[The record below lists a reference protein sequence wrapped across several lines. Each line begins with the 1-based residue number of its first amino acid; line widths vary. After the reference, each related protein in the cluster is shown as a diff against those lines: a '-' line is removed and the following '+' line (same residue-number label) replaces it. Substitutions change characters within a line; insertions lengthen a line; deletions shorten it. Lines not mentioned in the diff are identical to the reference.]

1 MQCAE
6 VLYSDHA
13 VAQMFKRDIKITD
26 IRHIIEHGEA
36 INEYPNDK
44 PYPSLLLFGFV
55 QTRPIH
61 VVIARDPENERCI
74 IITAYEPDH
83 VIWEAGFRIKKK

>member
-13 VAQMFKRDIKITD
+13 VAQMFKRDIEITD
-26 IRHIIEHGEA
+26 IRYIIEHGEA
-36 INEYPNDK
+36 INGYPNDK
-44 PYPSLLLFGFV
+44 PYPSFILFGFV
-55 QTRPIH
+55 QKRPIH
-61 VVIARDPENERCI
+61 VVIARDAENERCI

-83 VIWEAGFRIKKK
+83 VIWEADFRTKKK